1 MRFVQFTHKD
11 SPTFLQFGVE
21 LDDGGNVVDLTHICP
36 STLNFIRGGEYAMEA
51 AVKYLK
57 TSPTSL
63 YGADIELDAPISGMD
78 KVRRKGT
85 RLGSL
90 VYIYSNPIQETFYK
104 K

>member
-36 STLNFIRGGEYAMEA
+36 STLNFIRGGDYAMEA
-51 AVKYLK
+51 AVKYMK
-57 TSPTSL
+57 TSPASL
-63 YGADIELDAPISGMD
+63 YGADIELDAPITGMD

-85 RLGSL
+85 KLCSL
-90 VYIYSNPIQETFYK
+90 VISLDFACISC
-104 K
+104 